1 MSTTPSTTQS
11 NDRADSLRT
20 TDLAPIRWR
29 QLKDSSDAELGQTM
43 RDRLTGLEGVASSRI
58 EYLTGCTQFA
68 LAQPGV
74 TADGNTKE
82 WRYFDW
88 QRLEVAENIE
98 NPWVEVRKSES
109 TRRADGPGEAPRG
122 QY

>member
-1 MSTTPSTTQS
+1 MSTTEPTAQATDART
-11 NDRADSLRT
+11 NDGQ
-20 TDLAPIRWR
+20 PVRWR
-29 QLKDSSDAELGQTM
+29 ALTNGLDAALGQTL
-43 RDRLTGLEGVASSRI
+43 RDRLTGLEGTAASRI
-58 EYLTGCTQFA
+58 EFLTGCTQFG
-68 LAQPGV
+68 LAQPGL

-88 QRLEVAENIE
+88 QRLEVAENID
-98 NPWVEVRKSES
+98 NPWAQTRQSEA